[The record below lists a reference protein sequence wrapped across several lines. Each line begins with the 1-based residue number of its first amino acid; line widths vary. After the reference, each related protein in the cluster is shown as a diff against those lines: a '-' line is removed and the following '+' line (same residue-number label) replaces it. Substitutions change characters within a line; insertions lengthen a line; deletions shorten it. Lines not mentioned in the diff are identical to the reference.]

1 MTKPPA
7 EIVARLDGAD
17 DETLRATIEY
27 CEAQLD
33 GGDERVDDVDEEADR
48 ADDPPEE
55 FEGDEEQW
63 AAAVDD
69 CAAPARAT
77 LTTKEINGNHYL
89 YWQWS
94 EDGKTKSEYV
104 APKNPK

>member
-63 AAAVDD
+63 AAAAVPNEWLQSSQTYFGL
-69 CAAPARAT
+69 AGTVETESLPQF
-77 LTTKEINGNHYL
+77 G
-89 YWQWS
+89 Q
-94 EDGKTKSEYV
+94 GG
-104 APKNPK
+104 